1 MLEIEH
7 KFLLKPGDDSWRA
20 QATRR
25 VEVVQGYLAVGAATV
40 RVRLQS
46 NKPDGVLCIKG
57 EGTGLARPEFEY
69 AIPADEARAMLEGLC
84 GGRTVA
90 KTRHYVPAA
99 EKNLVWEID
108 EYHGPFEGH
117 FTAELEVP
125 SADTPFSR
133 PSWLGREV
141 SDDLRYRN
149 AALAE
154 AQAWPDA

>member
-7 KFLLKPGDDSWRA
+7 KFLLKAGDESWRA

-25 VEVVQGYLAVGAATV
+25 VEVVQGYLAIGAVTV

-46 NKPDGVLCIKG
+46 DKSAGVLCIKG
-57 EGTGLARPEFEY
+57 EGAGLARPEFEY
-69 AIPADEARAMLEGLC
+69 AIPEEEARAMLDGLC

-90 KTRHYVPAA
+90 KTRFYVPAE
-99 EKNLVWEID
+99 EKGLVWEID
-108 EYHGPFEGH
+108 AYHGPFEGH

-125 SADTPFSR
+125 SEGTPFSR
-133 PSWLGREV
+133 PSWLGREI
-141 SDDLRYRN
+141 SADLRYRN

-154 AQAWPDA
+154 TQRWPDA